1 MERRPEPE
9 LMLDPAQARAY
20 AEADFSAPHEHFV
33 DLFAERFPGWVDGLV
48 LDLGCG
54 PGDVSLRF
62 AARYPACIVHGID
75 GSSAMLAAGEE
86 TRKAHP
92 AGPRVRLHQGVLP
105 DASGAGA
112 PYPTIISNSLLHHL
126 QDPGVLWSVI
136 RRDGA
141 PGAEVFVMD
150 LCRPESPQQV
160 DALVAAYAG
169 DAPEV
174 LRGDFEN
181 SLHAAF
187 TVDEVRAQLDAAGLE
202 SFRVE
207 TVSDRHLVAWGRL

>member
-1 MERRPEPE
+1 
-9 LMLDPAQARAY
+9 
-20 AEADFSAPHEHFV
+20 
-33 DLFAERFPGWVDGLV
+33 
-48 LDLGCG
+48 
-54 PGDVSLRF
+54 
-62 AARYPACIVHGID
+62 
-75 GSSAMLAAGEE
+75 
-86 TRKAHP
+86 
-92 AGPRVRLHQGVLP
+92 
-105 DASGAGA
+105 
-112 PYPTIISNSLLHHL
+112 
-126 QDPGVLWSVI
+126 
-136 RRDGA
+136 
-141 PGAEVFVMD
+141 MD

-187 TVDEVRAQLDAAGLE
+187 TVEEVRAQLDAAGLE